1 MAFMRDASLK
11 LALYESAYAIKP
23 KVVEKAPHDDGYII
37 PLEFVK
43 VVRNEYFAGD
53 GTKAASDH
61 IRAIEDICG
70 LIRLKAIS
78 EEEVKCK
85 LLYQSLTGDARKWYM
100 SLDEEITRNWD
111 TFMKVFFLKYFT
123 PKEAYENRCFIFNFW
138 PHLGESITQAWG
150 RLKDLLRKNPC
161 HDLTNKL
168 ILINFYVRLP
178 DRLKQYLDSS
188 SGGSFTNNTA
198 EEAWNLLEI
207 ISKNSEYW
215 DLDKGNEAYFD
226 YGYSCVESFSS
237 SILFKNVIKDFG
249 LDPYVA
255 IEIAKK
261 FAEHIRIPKSGFDYY
276 VEPVK
281 SSIVVPKFI
290 KETPVS
296 SVVIEEYIEPP
307 PYPEKVKENLLIAV
321 ADKSRKRC
329 SQPKEQVEVKNQ
341 VSIIKQLNEEDP
353 VDVYLCEDATKVI
366 KGNSSKVGKP
376 IISCSIGTS
385 CYHGLCDIG
394 ASISVIPYSLYQ
406 EIKPDI
412 DPITMEETGMTIQLA
427 NKDYIS
433 PFGIV
438 RDVEVLV
445 GKIKYPTDF
454 IVLGCPQDSFC
465 PIIFGRPFLHTVGAE
480 IDLPRERVFIECAG
494 EKLEFNFSKFADK
507 PAKKEPKSKDI
518 IETLAHI
525 AVASSD
531 VVERYMLN
539 QEEPFNDAEKEA
551 LEQIL
556 WQQPPQLQLHI
567 PPDNLGV
574 LPPPK
579 GDPSFEL
586 KPLPENLK
594 YAYLDKKNIY
604 PVIIS
609 ANLSAEEEEKL
620 LDVLKAHRKAIGY
633 SLDDLKGISPALCMH
648 KINLE
653 EDAKPV
659 VDFQRRL
666 HPKMKEVVRK
676 EVIRL
681 IEADIIY
688 PIANSK
694 WVSPIH
700 CVPKKGGITVVPNK
714 DDELIAQRTVVGYR
728 MCIDYRKLNKATRKD
743 HYPLPFIDQ
752 MLERL
757 SKHSHFC
764 YLDGYS
770 GFSQIPVHSDDQEKT
785 TFTCPYGTF
794 AYRRMP
800 FGLCNAPATFQR
812 CMNAIFADYIE
823 KIVEVFMDDFSVYG
837 TSFDNC
843 LFNLNKVLQRCEDQH
858 LVLNWEKCHFMVTE
872 GIVLGHRI
880 SGRGIEVDP
889 AKIEAIEKLPYP
901 RDIKGIRSFLGHAG
915 FYRRFIKDF
924 SKISKPLTNL
934 LQKDV
939 PFSFNDDC
947 IESFNVLKKAL
958 ITAPIIQPP
967 DWNLPFE
974 IMCDASDYAVGA
986 VLGQRVDKKLNV
998 IYYASKTLDG
1008 AQRNYA
1014 TTEKEFLAVIFACD
1028 KFRSYIIDSKVTVH
1042 SDHSAIKYLMNKKD
1056 AKPRLIRWVLL
1067 LQEFDLHI
1075 VDRKGED
1082 NPVADHLSRMENIP
1096 DDPIPIN
1103 DSFANEQLAL
1113 VSVSS
1118 AKVASPWFANYANF
1132 IVGKVMPPQFTY
1144 QQRKKFFYDLRHYFW
1159 DDPFLYKKSVDGII
1173 RRCVPEHEQQAII
1186 RDCHDSPYGGHHARD
1201 RTAAK
1206 VLQCGF
1212 YWPTLFKDCA
1222 EYVKTCDK
1230 CQRVGNIGRRNEM
1243 PMNYTLPLE
1252 PFDVW
1257 GFDFMGPFPASST
1270 KHTHILVAV
1279 DYVTKWVEAI
1289 PTKSADH
1296 ATAMQ
1301 MLKEIIFPRFGVPRF
1316 LITDGGSHFMHGV
1329 LRKTLAKYNVNHRIA
1344 SPYHPQTSGQ
1354 VELSNREIKLIL
1366 EKTVNRA
1373 RSDWPLK
1380 IKDALWAYRTAYKNP
1395 MGMSPYKMVYGKAC
1409 HLPVELEHK
1418 ARWAIKKLNF
1428 DLKTAGEKRLLD
1440 LNLLDEWRNEA
1451 YESAK
1456 LFKEK
1461 VKIWHDKKIK
1471 RKEFKVGDQVLLYN
1485 SRFKFSAGKL
1495 ASKWQGPLV
1504 VQEVYRS
1511 GAIRLHGDM
1520 KGKPHVVNGKRLK
1533 HYIAGKSLGTIEEI
1547 KLMTPEEVIVRDPAV
1562 SETQIQ

>member
-43 VVRNEYFAGD
+43 AVRNEYFAGD

-412 DPITMEETGMTIQLA
+412 DPITMEETCMTIQLA

-556 WQQPPQLQLHI
+556 WQ
-567 PPDNLGV
+567 
-574 LPPPK
+574 
-579 GDPSFEL
+579 
-586 KPLPENLK
+586 
-594 YAYLDKKNIY
+594 
-604 PVIIS
+604 
-609 ANLSAEEEEKL
+609 
-620 LDVLKAHRKAIGY
+620 
-633 SLDDLKGISPALCMH
+633 
-648 KINLE
+648 
-653 EDAKPV
+653 
-659 VDFQRRL
+659 
-666 HPKMKEVVRK
+666 
-676 EVIRL
+676 
-681 IEADIIY
+681 
-688 PIANSK
+688 
-694 WVSPIH
+694 
-700 CVPKKGGITVVPNK
+700 
-714 DDELIAQRTVVGYR
+714 
-728 MCIDYRKLNKATRKD
+728 
-743 HYPLPFIDQ
+743 
-752 MLERL
+752 
-757 SKHSHFC
+757 
-764 YLDGYS
+764 
-770 GFSQIPVHSDDQEKT
+770 
-785 TFTCPYGTF
+785 
-794 AYRRMP
+794 
-800 FGLCNAPATFQR
+800 
-812 CMNAIFADYIE
+812 
-823 KIVEVFMDDFSVYG
+823 
-837 TSFDNC
+837 
-843 LFNLNKVLQRCEDQH
+843 
-858 LVLNWEKCHFMVTE
+858 
-872 GIVLGHRI
+872 
-880 SGRGIEVDP
+880 
-889 AKIEAIEKLPYP
+889 
-901 RDIKGIRSFLGHAG
+901 
-915 FYRRFIKDF
+915 
-924 SKISKPLTNL
+924 
-934 LQKDV
+934 
-939 PFSFNDDC
+939 
-947 IESFNVLKKAL
+947 
-958 ITAPIIQPP
+958 
-967 DWNLPFE
+967 
-974 IMCDASDYAVGA
+974 
-986 VLGQRVDKKLNV
+986 
-998 IYYASKTLDG
+998 
-1008 AQRNYA
+1008 
-1014 TTEKEFLAVIFACD
+1014 
-1028 KFRSYIIDSKVTVH
+1028 
-1042 SDHSAIKYLMNKKD
+1042 
-1056 AKPRLIRWVLL
+1056 
-1067 LQEFDLHI
+1067 
-1075 VDRKGED
+1075 
-1082 NPVADHLSRMENIP
+1082 
-1096 DDPIPIN
+1096 
-1103 DSFANEQLAL
+1103 
-1113 VSVSS
+1113 
-1118 AKVASPWFANYANF
+1118 
-1132 IVGKVMPPQFTY
+1132 
-1144 QQRKKFFYDLRHYFW
+1144 
-1159 DDPFLYKKSVDGII
+1159 
-1173 RRCVPEHEQQAII
+1173 
-1186 RDCHDSPYGGHHARD
+1186 
-1201 RTAAK
+1201 
-1206 VLQCGF
+1206 
-1212 YWPTLFKDCA
+1212 
-1222 EYVKTCDK
+1222 
-1230 CQRVGNIGRRNEM
+1230 
-1243 PMNYTLPLE
+1243 
-1252 PFDVW
+1252 
-1257 GFDFMGPFPASST
+1257 
-1270 KHTHILVAV
+1270 
-1279 DYVTKWVEAI
+1279 
-1289 PTKSADH
+1289 
-1296 ATAMQ
+1296 
-1301 MLKEIIFPRFGVPRF
+1301 
-1316 LITDGGSHFMHGV
+1316 
-1329 LRKTLAKYNVNHRIA
+1329 
-1344 SPYHPQTSGQ
+1344 
-1354 VELSNREIKLIL
+1354 
-1366 EKTVNRA
+1366 
-1373 RSDWPLK
+1373 
-1380 IKDALWAYRTAYKNP
+1380 
-1395 MGMSPYKMVYGKAC
+1395 
-1409 HLPVELEHK
+1409 
-1418 ARWAIKKLNF
+1418 
-1428 DLKTAGEKRLLD
+1428 
-1440 LNLLDEWRNEA
+1440 
-1451 YESAK
+1451 
-1456 LFKEK
+1456 
-1461 VKIWHDKKIK
+1461 
-1471 RKEFKVGDQVLLYN
+1471 
-1485 SRFKFSAGKL
+1485 
-1495 ASKWQGPLV
+1495 
-1504 VQEVYRS
+1504 
-1511 GAIRLHGDM
+1511 
-1520 KGKPHVVNGKRLK
+1520 
-1533 HYIAGKSLGTIEEI
+1533 
-1547 KLMTPEEVIVRDPAV
+1547 
-1562 SETQIQ
+1562 